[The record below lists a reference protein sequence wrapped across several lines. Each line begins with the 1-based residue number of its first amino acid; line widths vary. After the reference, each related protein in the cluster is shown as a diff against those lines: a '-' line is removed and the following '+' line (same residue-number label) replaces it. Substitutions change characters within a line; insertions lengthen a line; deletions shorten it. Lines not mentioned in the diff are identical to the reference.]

1 MRRVETFYSEPHF
14 KQRYQ
19 DPAIANCGFQD
30 GAITPSQTLPIEFQ
44 IPEGMTD
51 GFIQMIDP
59 GSEFSVRVLHVY
71 PSVPKQAAYLTS
83 EMSMFI

>member
-1 MRRVETFYSEPHF
+1 M
-14 KQRYQ
+14 
-19 DPAIANCGFQD
+19 
-30 GAITPSQTLPIEFQ
+30 PIEFR
-44 IPEGMTD
+44 IPEGMAD

-83 EMSMFI
+83 EMSMFIDVKELAAQRRKLKSGCAMPYNFRMIASRKQQIAA